1 MHRLFPPEMT
11 EALRL
16 TLASHPGEATAAIQ
30 RALGGVAP
38 ETVQPREQPS
48 TDEAVDATYRVVRI
62 DSTRTE
68 APTVAPAPQLLPVV
82 AYAGAPHVAAINQLP
97 ASVRIDRGPRE
108 GTAAKLAEALSVIE
122 QTLAAALPTRAGLS
136 VSLPGAALMPA
147 TNRVDVQPAGQF
159 VTGSYTGPAGTRQ
172 YKLYVPTGYVGQ
184 NLPLV
189 VMLHGC
195 TQNASDIAAGTR
207 LNQLAEQDPH
217 LIVYPEQTAS
227 ANPQRCWNW
236 FQAAHQVRDEG
247 EPSLIAG
254 ITREVM
260 AAYRVDRDRV
270 HVAGMSAGGA
280 MATIV
285 GASYPDLYAAIG
297 VHSGLARRAAH
308 DLPSALAAM
317 QKGGPDAVHGDVDVQ
332 ARVPLIVFHGD
343 RDRTVHP
350 RNGQRVVA
358 HALRASSE
366 DSEHVLRASVDHGQV
381 PGGHAYTRTVYQ
393 DATAQIVAEHW
404 LVQGAGHAW
413 SGGSPAGSFTDP
425 QGPDASAEMLR
436 FFREHPKTVTGT

>member
-1 MHRLFPPEMT
+1 MSP
-11 EALRL
+11 
-16 TLASHPGEATAAIQ
+16 I
-30 RALGGVAP
+30 
-38 ETVQPREQPS
+38 
-48 TDEAVDATYRVVRI
+48 
-62 DSTRTE
+62 
-68 APTVAPAPQLLPVV
+68 
-82 AYAGAPHVAAINQLP
+82 
-97 ASVRIDRGPRE
+97 
-108 GTAAKLAEALSVIE
+108 AAKLAEALSVIE
-122 QTLAAALPTRAGLS
+122 QTLAAALT
-136 VSLPGAALMPA
+136 PA
-147 TNRVDVQPAGQF
+147 TNRVDLQPAGQF

-189 VMLHGC
+189 VVLHGC
-195 TQNASDIAAGTR
+195 TQSASDIAAGTR

-236 FQAAHQVRDEG
+236 FEAAHQVRDEG
-247 EPSLIAG
+247 EPALIAS

-280 MATIV
+280 MAVIV
-285 GASYPDLYAAIG
+285 GAAYPELYAAIG

-308 DLPSALAAM
+308 DLPSAIAAM
-317 QKGGPDAVHGDVDVQ
+317 RKGGPDVVPADVDVQ
-332 ARVPLIVFHGD
+332 PRVPLIVFHGD
-343 RDRTVHP
+343 RDTTVHP
-350 RNGQRVVA
+350 RNGQRVLA
-358 HALRASSE
+358 HALRASPE
-366 DSEHVLRASVDHGQV
+366 DSGPVLRATANKGQV

-393 DATAQIVAEHW
+393 DANAQIVAEHW

-436 FFREHPKTVTGT
+436 FFREHPKAGSW